1 MREYFNLT
9 FRALRSR
16 NFRLF
21 LFGQGISVI
30 GTWMQRVALY
40 WLVYKLTGSAFLLG
54 MVGFAGHIPLLV
66 LAPIAGVL
74 IDRYSKIR
82 IVIVTQAL
90 AMAQALLLAYLVLS
104 GQIQVWH
111 IIALSL
117 ALGAVNAFDVP
128 GRQSFYINLIDKK
141 EDLPNAIALNSVV
154 FHLSRF
160 LGPSA
165 AGIIIATLG
174 EGICFLINGLSYI
187 AVIVSLFR
195 IRVLKE
201 IKPEKATRMIQELKD
216 GFRYVASS
224 TPLKNILLLVAAVSL
239 FGWSYSILLPV
250 FAKDILGGGAVTFG
264 FLNSATAIGAIIGA
278 FYAASRK
285 DFSGLER
292 RAVFFTVVFGMS
304 VILFGAS
311 SFLWPSLIFIALTGL
326 GAMLHNTSANSF
338 VQSIVMEDRR
348 GRVMSLY
355 AFAHQGLMPLG
366 SLFLGWSASTYGA
379 PAAMITAGV
388 FCILAALFLGPR
400 IIASKLS

>member
-40 WLVYKLTGSAFLLG
+40 WLVYKLTGSAFWLG

-195 IRVLKE
+195 IRVPKE

-239 FGWSYSILLPV
+239 FGWSYSIMLPV
-250 FAKDILGGGAVTFG
+250 FAKDILGGGAV
-264 FLNSATAIGAIIGA
+264 
-278 FYAASRK
+278 
-285 DFSGLER
+285 
-292 RAVFFTVVFGMS
+292 
-304 VILFGAS
+304 
-311 SFLWPSLIFIALTGL
+311 P
-326 GAMLHNTSANSF
+326 
-338 VQSIVMEDRR
+338 
-348 GRVMSLY
+348 
-355 AFAHQGLMPLG
+355 
-366 SLFLGWSASTYGA
+366 
-379 PAAMITAGV
+379 
-388 FCILAALFLGPR
+388 
-400 IIASKLS
+400 